1 MRLHIITFLLLF
13 AFTASLHA
21 QNSLTISGRIIDKEK
36 KAIEFASI
44 SLSNNATKKIVGTTA
59 SADGTFLLKAAKGEY
74 TLEVSMIGYDKYTL
88 ALNLQED
95 SPLGDILLAESH
107 GRLK

>member
-1 MRLHIITFLLLF
+1 MPKKKSLLCNRINIIYMRLHIITFLLLF

-21 QNSLTISGRIIDKEK
+21 QNSLTISGRIVDKEK

-59 SADGTFLLKAAKGEY
+59 SADGTFLLKAAKG
-74 TLEVSMIGYDKYTL
+74 KYR
-88 ALNLQED
+88 
-95 SPLGDILLAESH
+95 GH
-107 GRLK
+107 

>member
-44 SLSNNATKKIVGTTA
+44 SLQQCNKEDCRYYGFSRRHF
-59 SADGTFLLKAAKGEY
+59 SA
-74 TLEVSMIGYDKYTL
+74 
-88 ALNLQED
+88 
-95 SPLGDILLAESH
+95 
-107 GRLK
+107 